1 MDLSDL
7 NNLDYKTIGSWPLP
21 ARAGILVVLL
31 VAVVGAGWYFDW
43 KKQWVELEGLEKREV
58 ALRKDFEN
66 KQLKAYNLDLFRAQ
80 LVEMRLI
87 FQEMVG
93 QLPAAL
99 EIEEFVVD
107 LSQTGIAAGLEV
119 ELIRP
124 GSEVVRGFYAEH
136 PVTIRVVGGFH
147 QLGVF
152 VSGIAGLSRI
162 VTLHNITI
170 KPVGRAGGD
179 VLVMDALAK
188 TYRYTA
194 N

>member
-87 FQEMVG
+87 FQDMVG

-136 PVTIRVVGGFH
+136 PVTIRVVGGYH

>member
-1 MDLSDL
+1 MDLSELSD
-7 NNLDYKTIGSWPLP
+7 LDYKSIGSWPLP
-21 ARAGILVVLL
+21 ARILVLVVLFA
-31 VAVVGAGWYFDW
+31 AVVGAGWYFDW
-43 KKQWVELEGLEKREV
+43 GDQWKELQTLERKEV
-58 ALRKDFEN
+58 NLRKDFEK
-66 KQLKAYNLDLFRAQ
+66 KQTKAYNLDLFRAQ

-87 FQEMVG
+87 FQDMVG

-107 LSQTGIAAGLEV
+107 LSQTGISAGLEV

-124 GSEVVRGFYAEH
+124 GGETVRGFYAEH

-147 QLGVF
+147 QMGVF

-170 KPVGRAGGD
+170 KPIGRAED
-179 VLVMDALAK
+179 DILVMDATAK